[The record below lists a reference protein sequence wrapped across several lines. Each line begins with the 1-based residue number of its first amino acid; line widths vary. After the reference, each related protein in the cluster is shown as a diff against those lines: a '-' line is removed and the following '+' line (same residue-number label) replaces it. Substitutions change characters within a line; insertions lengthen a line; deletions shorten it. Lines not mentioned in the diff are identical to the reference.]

1 MIGLYFSGTGNT
13 KFCIEKFLDDYDKT
27 APLVPLEKDNAA
39 AFVAEACA
47 TEGATSNRSRD
58 SWADQ
63 MAEACT
69 AGDTTD
75 MANSCAPRSAAAGSN
90 APDIVL
96 AYPIYYSNL
105 PKIVHDFICAN
116 PTLWHNKRIYLIAT
130 MGLFSGDGTGVAAR
144 LLKKYGACIIGGLHV
159 KMPDCIC
166 DVKALKR
173 TPDKNKQ
180 LVDAAV
186 KQLTAAATQLKK
198 GVPTTDGL
206 GFPAHMAGLFG
217 QRLWF
222 CGKTRHY
229 TDKLKIDARACIGCG
244 KCISICP
251 MHNLSLCGRT
261 ASSQNRCTMCY
272 RCVNQC
278 PQKAITLLG
287 KRVIAQHSM
296 AEQ

>member
-39 AFVAEACA
+39 AFVAKACA
-47 TEGATSNRSRD
+47 AQD
-58 SWADQ
+58 A
-63 MAEACT
+63 
-69 AGDTTD
+69 AGNTTD
-75 MANSCAPRSAAAGSN
+75 IAISCAPRSAAAGSN

-130 MGLFSGDGTGVAAR
+130 MGLFSGDGTGVASR

-186 KQLTAAATQLKK
+186 KQLAAAATQLKN

-206 GFPAHMAGLFG
+206 GIPAHMAGLFG

-229 TDKLKIDARACIGCG
+229 TDKLKIDAKACIGCG

-251 MHNLSLCGRT
+251 MHNLSLCGRTASSQTLCGRT

-287 KRVIAQHSM
+287 KKVIAQHSM